1 MTPRTP
7 FLGYAGRPELS
18 EQKLLRGVFAQDDTF
33 FSTGDLVEEDGDGF
47 VRFCDRTGDTFRS
60 AQPAEPRPVGS
71 RVIWDQFKAIWDQ
84 FMAIWDPGLYGI
96 NSWPYGINSWPYGI
110 RGDMGSRVIWDQFM
124 AIWDQFMAIWD
135 PW

>member
-60 AQPAEPRPVGS
+60 APPAEPRPV
-71 RVIWDQFKAIWDQ
+71 
-84 FMAIWDPGLYGI
+84 
-96 NSWPYGINSWPYGI
+96 
-110 RGDMGSRVIWDQFM
+110 GSRVIWDQFM

-135 PW
+135 PGPYGIHGDMGSRVIWDQFMAIWDPW